1 MAKQLFVK
9 LQTPT
14 IELKVEAKDASGI
27 TGAIKVGFK
36 RYTIEELQKKF
47 ENPTKLEN
55 ETDLDF
61 LTKEIIYIKDA
72 TLEVYD
78 NGVYVEDLVIKDSR
92 EAEPNEFFQEPKEA
106 LAVLLGYYLNSSP
119 WKNALLKSYQEALF
133 NTNFA
138 EGELK
143 N

>member
-1 MAKQLFVK
+1 MAKKLYTK

-14 IELKVEAKDASGI
+14 VELTVTATDVAGNVNS
-27 TGAIKVGFK
+27 IKVGFK

-92 EAEPNEFFQEPKEA
+92 EVEPNEFFQEPKEA